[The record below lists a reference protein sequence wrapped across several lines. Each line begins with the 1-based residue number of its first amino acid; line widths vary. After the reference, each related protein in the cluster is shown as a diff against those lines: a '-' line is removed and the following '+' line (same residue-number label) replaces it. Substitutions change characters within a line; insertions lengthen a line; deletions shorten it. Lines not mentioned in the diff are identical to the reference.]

1 MGFMLGDSGMNNTAR
16 IDSYVAGFFIGCVAL
31 CFLMLAVPRPLK
43 CEVSVYKKGSQVE
56 VVQVGVL
63 KTY

>member
-16 IDSYVAGFFIGCVAL
+16 IDSYVAGFFMGCVAL

>member
-1 MGFMLGDSGMNNTAR
+1 MGFILGDNGMNSTAR
-16 IDSYVAGFFIGCVAL
+16 IDSYVAGFFMGCVAL

>member
-1 MGFMLGDSGMNNTAR
+1 MGMWVYRADAY
-16 IDSYVAGFFIGCVAL
+16 IAGFFLGCVTL
-31 CFLMLAVPRPLK
+31 CILMLALPRPLK
-43 CEVSVYKKGSQVE
+43 CEVSVYKKSSQVE

>member
-1 MGFMLGDSGMNNTAR
+1 MKYLGTR
-16 IDSYVAGFFIGCVAL
+16 VDSYIAGFFLGQLFL
-31 CFLMLAVPRPLK
+31 CALMLAIPKPMK
-43 CEVSVYKKGSQVE
+43 CEVSVYKKSTQVE

>member
-1 MGFMLGDSGMNNTAR
+1 MNMWIYRADAY
-16 IDSYVAGFFIGCVAL
+16 IAGFFLGCVTL
-31 CFLMLAVPRPLK
+31 CVLMLAIPKPLK
-43 CEVSVYKKGSQVE
+43 CEVSVYKKSSQVE

>member
-1 MGFMLGDSGMNNTAR
+1 MWVYRADAY
-16 IDSYVAGFFIGCVAL
+16 IAGFFLGCLFL
-31 CFLMLAVPRPLK
+31 CGLMLAVPKPMK
-43 CEVSVYKKGSQVE
+43 CEVSVYKKNMQVE

>member
-1 MGFMLGDSGMNNTAR
+1 MNTMMWVYRADAY
-16 IDSYVAGFFIGCVAL
+16 IAGFFFGCLFL
-31 CFLMLAVPRPLK
+31 CGLMLAIPKPTK
-43 CEVSVYKKGSQVE
+43 CEVSVYKKSMQVE

>member
-1 MGFMLGDSGMNNTAR
+1 MRYLGTRA
-16 IDSYVAGFFIGCVAL
+16 DSYIAGAFAGMLFL
-31 CFLMLAVPRPLK
+31 CTLMLAVPKPLK
-43 CEVSVYKKGSQVE
+43 CEVSVYKKSMQVE

>member
-1 MGFMLGDSGMNNTAR
+1 MNSTAR
-16 IDSYVAGFFIGCVAL
+16 IDSYVAGFFIGCATL
-31 CFLMLAVPRPLK
+31 CALMLAIPKPLK
-43 CEVSVYKKGSQVE
+43 CEVSVYKKSMQVE

>member
-1 MGFMLGDSGMNNTAR
+1 MLGDNGMNSTAR
-16 IDSYVAGFFIGCVAL
+16 IDSYVAGFFIGCVTL
-31 CFLMLAVPRPLK
+31 CALMLAIPKPLK
-43 CEVSVYKKGSQVE
+43 CEVSVYKKSMQVE

>member
-1 MGFMLGDSGMNNTAR
+1 MNMWIYRADAY
-16 IDSYVAGFFIGCVAL
+16 IAGFFLGCMAL
-31 CFLMLAVPRPLK
+31 CVLMLAVPRPLK
-43 CEVSVYKKGSQVE
+43 CEVSVYKKNMQVE